1 VAAHGTRESRSPD
14 GTCPDTVASGDAH
27 RTVEGGSAVSAVH
40 RILGFFVVGVFAV
53 GWIWGLGAKL
63 VRREPGALY
72 WRWVALAQVAAGLQ
86 AIVGLTL
93 LAMGG
98 RVSGGLGGVLHY
110 VYGLLPLL
118 LFFIAHVVARSGDM
132 SFVGIRGSQGE
143 PIAIRAWTPFAWASF
158 ICFGLTLR
166 ALMTGLGEG

>member
-1 VAAHGTRESRSPD
+1 
-14 GTCPDTVASGDAH
+14 
-27 RTVEGGSAVSAVH
+27 VSAVH

-63 VRREPGALY
+63 ARREPGALY

>member
-1 VAAHGTRESRSPD
+1 M
-14 GTCPDTVASGDAH
+14 
-27 RTVEGGSAVSAVH
+27 SAVH

-63 VRREPGALY
+63 ARREPGALY

-86 AIVGLTL
+86 ALVGLTL

>member
-1 VAAHGTRESRSPD
+1 
-14 GTCPDTVASGDAH
+14 
-27 RTVEGGSAVSAVH
+27 VSVVH
-40 RILGFFVVGVFAV
+40 RLLGFFVVGVFAV

-63 VRREPGALY
+63 ARREPGPLY
-72 WRWVALAQVAAGLQ
+72 WRWVALAQVTAGLQ

-93 LAMGG
+93 LATGG
-98 RVSGGLGGVLHY
+98 RVGGVFGGVLHY

-132 SFVGIRGSQGE
+132 SFVGIRGSRGE
-143 PIAIRAWTPFAWASF
+143 PIAIRAWTPFAWVSF
-158 ICFGLTLR
+158 ICFGLALR

>member
-1 VAAHGTRESRSPD
+1 VAAHGTRESRPPD
-14 GTCPDTVASGDAH
+14 GTRPDTVASGDAH

-63 VRREPGALY
+63 ARREPGALY